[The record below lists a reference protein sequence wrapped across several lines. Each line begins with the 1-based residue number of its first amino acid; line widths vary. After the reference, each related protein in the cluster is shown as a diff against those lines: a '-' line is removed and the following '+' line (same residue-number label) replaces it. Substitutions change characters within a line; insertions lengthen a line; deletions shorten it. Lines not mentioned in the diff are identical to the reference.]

1 MTTFV
6 LSVRREL
13 RGQAPVDW
21 QARVGAI
28 PGVLVQGDAAA
39 SPLQIEA
46 DLDGLERLRAEFG
59 GLLHIEPLALRERLE

>member
-6 LSVRREL
+6 LAVRREL
-13 RGQAPVDW
+13 RDQAPEDW

-28 PGVLVQGDAAA
+28 PGVRIQGDAAV

-59 GLLHIEPLALRERLE
+59 GLLHIEPLTLRERLD